1 MAGFKVAIDGPAG
14 SGKSSISKNI
24 AHKLGMTH
32 IDTGAMYRAVTLL
45 AIENQID
52 MNDESQYHFLEDVH
66 ITYKDDHIYIGDRI
80 VEKEIRSKAVTDH
93 VSLVSSF
100 PYVRK
105 KLVEIQQKLGET
117 NNIIMD
123 GRDIGTV
130 VLPDAD
136 LKIFLVADVRER
148 AKRRQQDKQNQGYE
162 VDIEKLI
169 DEITRRDQLDSQ
181 RKISPLK
188 KAEDAIVVDSTHM
201 TLQQTVKKIIELIQ
215 SAKGVINEW
224 FYNP

>member
-1 MAGFKVAIDGPAG
+1 MAGFQVAIDGPAG
-14 SGKSSISKNI
+14 SGKSTISKQI

-45 AIENQID
+45 AIEKKID
-52 MNDESQYHFLEDVH
+52 MQDESQYNFLEH
-66 ITYKDDHIYIGDRI
+66 INITYKDDHIYVDDRV
-80 VEKEIRSKAVTDH
+80 VEKEIRSKAVTDN

-105 KLVEIQQKLGET
+105 KLVEIQQNLGKT

-130 VLPDAD
+130 VLPNAD
-136 LKIFLVADVRER
+136 LKIFLIADVRER

-162 VDIEKLI
+162 IDIEKLI
-169 DEITRRDQLDSQ
+169 EEITRRDQLDTQ
-181 RKISPLK
+181 RTISPLK
-188 KAEDAIVVDSTHM
+188 KADDAIVIDSTHM
-201 TLQQTVKKIIELIQ
+201 TLLQTVKKIIELIQ
-215 SAKGVINEW
+215 AAKGAINE
-224 FYNP
+224 

>member
-1 MAGFKVAIDGPAG
+1 MAGFQVAIDGPAG
-14 SGKSSISKNI
+14 SGKSTISKQI
-24 AHKLGMTH
+24 AHKLDMTH

-52 MNDESQYHFLEDVH
+52 LNDEAQYYFLENVN
-66 ITYKDDHIYIGDRI
+66 ITYKDDHIYVDNRI
-80 VEKEIRSKAVTDH
+80 VEKEIRSKAVTDN

-105 KLVEIQQKLGET
+105 KLVEIQQQLGQT

-130 VLPDAD
+130 VLPNAD
-136 LKIFLVADVRER
+136 LKIFLIADVRER
-148 AKRRQQDKQNQGYE
+148 AKRRQQEKQNLGYE
-162 VDIEKLI
+162 IDIEKLI
-169 DEITRRDQLDSQ
+169 EEITRRDQLDSQ
-181 RKISPLK
+181 RTISPLR
-188 KAEDAIVVDSTHM
+188 KADDAIVVDSTHM

-224 FYNP
+224 YYNP

>member
-1 MAGFKVAIDGPAG
+1 MAGFQVAIDGPAG
-14 SGKSSISKNI
+14 SGKSTISKQI

-45 AIENQID
+45 AIEKKID
-52 MNDESQYHFLEDVH
+52 MQDESQYKFLELVQ
-66 ITYKDDHIYIGDRI
+66 ITYKDDHIYVDERI
-80 VEKEIRSKAVTDH
+80 VEKEIRSKAVTDN

-105 KLVEIQQKLGET
+105 KLVEIQQSLGKT
-117 NNIIMD
+117 KNIIMD

-130 VLPDAD
+130 VLPNAD
-136 LKIFLVADVRER
+136 LKIFLIADVRER

-162 VDIEKLI
+162 IDIEKLI
-169 DEITRRDQLDSQ
+169 EEITRRDQLDTQ
-181 RKISPLK
+181 RTISPLK
-188 KAEDAIVVDSTHM
+188 KADDAIVVDSTHM

-215 SAKGVINEW
+215 AAKGAINE
-224 FYNP
+224 

>member
-1 MAGFKVAIDGPAG
+1 MAGFQVAIDGPAG
-14 SGKSSISKNI
+14 SGKSTISKQI

-45 AIENQID
+45 AIEKKID
-52 MNDESQYHFLEDVH
+52 MQDESQYHFLEYIQ
-66 ITYKDDHIYIGDRI
+66 ITYKDDHIYVDDRI
-80 VEKEIRSKAVTDH
+80 VEKEIRSKAVTDN
-93 VSLVSSF
+93 VSLVSTF

-105 KLVEIQQKLGET
+105 KLVEIQQNLGKT

-130 VLPDAD
+130 VLPNAD
-136 LKIFLVADVRER
+136 LKIFLIADVRER

-162 VDIEKLI
+162 IDIEKLI
-169 DEITRRDQLDSQ
+169 EEITRRDQLDTQ
-181 RKISPLK
+181 RTISPLK
-188 KAEDAIVVDSTHM
+188 KADDAIVIDSTHM

-215 SAKGVINEW
+215 AAKGAINE
-224 FYNP
+224 

>member
-1 MAGFKVAIDGPAG
+1 MAGFQVAIDGPAG
-14 SGKSSISKNI
+14 SGKSTISKQI

-45 AIENQID
+45 AIEKKID
-52 MNDESQYHFLEDVH
+52 MQDESQYHFLEYIQ
-66 ITYKDDHIYIGDRI
+66 ITYKDDHIYVDDRI
-80 VEKEIRSKAVTDH
+80 VEKEIRSKAVTDN

-105 KLVEIQQKLGET
+105 KLVEIQQNLGKT

-130 VLPDAD
+130 VLPNAD
-136 LKIFLVADVRER
+136 LKIFLIADVRER

-162 VDIEKLI
+162 IDIEKLI
-169 DEITRRDQLDSQ
+169 EEITRRDQLDTQ
-181 RKISPLK
+181 RTISPLK
-188 KAEDAIVVDSTHM
+188 KADDAIVIDSTHM

-215 SAKGVINEW
+215 AAKGAINE
-224 FYNP
+224 